1 MLSGHVR
8 MGKVVKLRRTGK
20 SVVLTIPQ
28 AIREMYGLT
37 EGGEVEILPFTSDT
51 LQLKVKRS

>member
-1 MLSGHVR
+1 